1 MKQCKIKFCFISG
14 MQFLTVIRKPFDF
27 MDMVW
32 PNSNLNYTRMPSYD
46 EYCVIAPLEKIFFR
60 QLETSIN
67 FLMTTKVVMQTFES
81 LLLRKWTNTLLS
93 TTGNHCLNQGEG
105 GGGSCV
111 ELIWILN
118 SIFTIHCISL
128 NDCIAY
134 KQVFKRPTLIG
145 VK

>member
-105 GGGSCV
+105 GGGV
-111 ELIWILN
+111 MRRTNLN
-118 SIFTIHCISL
+118 LKFNLYHSL
-128 NDCIAY
+128 YFFEWLYCLQAS
-134 KQVFKRPTLIG
+134 F
-145 VK
+145 

>member
-1 MKQCKIKFCFISG
+1 
-14 MQFLTVIRKPFDF
+14 
-27 MDMVW
+27 
-32 PNSNLNYTRMPSYD
+32 MPSYD

-105 GGGSCV
+105 GGGV
-111 ELIWILN
+111 MRRTNLN
-118 SIFTIHCISL
+118 LKFNLYHSL
-128 NDCIAY
+128 Y
-134 KQVFKRPTLIG
+134 FFE
-145 VK
+145 